1 MRHGFTLIEALVVVG
16 ITIAMAGV
24 LLAYNRE
31 SEKHLALMVSQ
42 ARVMGAL
49 SRAKAFTLE
58 KYAGGL
64 ATSTACAFGVH
75 FDANSPPVK
84 LSLFQDLPQGG
95 ERCLSSDGSPTFN
108 TVFDVARGELV
119 EEIQLDSRVSVA
131 GPSNLT
137 FEAPYLRVYADGSLL
152 VSPISLIIQ
161 AGSESVPVYATVG
174 PGGDIGT
181 QQP

>member
-31 SEKHLALMVSQ
+31 SEKQLALMVSQ

-75 FDANSPPVK
+75 FDASVSPVT
-84 LSLFQDLPQGG
+84 LSIFQDLPPGG
-95 ERCLSSDGSPTFN
+95 DRCLFPDGSPNFN
-108 TVFDVARGELV
+108 TVFDPTSGELV
-119 EEIQLDSRVSVA
+119 EEIHLDSRVHITGFSDLA
-131 GPSNLT
+131 
-137 FEAPYLRVYADGSLL
+137 FEAPYLRVYADGVPATTPSIITIDTGLSGTP
-152 VSPISLIIQ
+152 VS
-161 AGSESVPVYATVG
+161 VVVG

-181 QQP
+181 Q